1 MEVSRSQGRIT
12 LAEEG
17 LEMRRILQSWV
28 LYGRNWRNALG
39 VLTVILGSCDMINT
53 TIFTT
58 GYYYQHNSAEVIYSP
73 IGTLATT
80 RIANMLWLVLL
91 ATNMEGIQLQLS
103 KSHTASSLLLILV
116 IRKNV
121 VPTAKIW
128 HLFLHLLGSS
138 AWTRLHLAAKTLL
151 VIHIKCVEFHAWTSM
166 DDQKPLA
173 LSPVEWVLNA
183 NGCSMA
189 R

>member
-1 MEVSRSQGRIT
+1 
-12 LAEEG
+12 
-17 LEMRRILQSWV
+17 
-28 LYGRNWRNALG
+28 
-39 VLTVILGSCDMINT
+39 MINT

-58 GYYYQHNSAEVIYSP
+58 GYYYRHNSAEVIYSP

-138 AWTRLHLAAKTLL
+138 AQTRLHLAAITLL
-151 VIHIKCVEFHAWTSM
+151 VIHIKCVEFHA
-166 DDQKPLA
+166 
-173 LSPVEWVLNA
+173 
-183 NGCSMA
+183 
-189 R
+189 